1 MAVRNAYIWVA
12 SGFYDTVLVG
22 GVEKILH
29 MGTSLATRTFAMA
42 SDSRYEEFCGLTF
55 PYIVAM
61 AELVEGPWI
70 MGNIVGVDPDKAGME
85 LIGKKVVVGHK
96 VLPQMNYTSGE
107 GVSPTFK
114 ILS

>member
-1 MAVRNAYIWVA
+1 MGLKCGACGSVTAPPKVCCGACGSTQAEVIELSGKGIIKTFTVIRVA
-12 SGFYDTVLVG
+12 P
-22 GVEKILH
+22 E
-29 MGTSLATRTFAMA
+29 
-42 SDSRYEEFCGLTF
+42 GLEA

-70 MGNIVGVDPDKAGME
+70 MGNIVGVDPDKAGMD
-85 LIGKKVVVGHK
+85 LIGKRVVVGHK

-107 GVSPTFK
+107 GVSPTFE